1 MQVKPMDIRG
11 LILINPADADGAGE
25 LPFGDMPPAL
35 LDVAG
40 NTPLQR
46 TADRLHHFGASQVT
60 AIIAARGIQE
70 EPGNG
75 ASAPRWTTTSRE
87 RFWRVAENTFNEMAQ
102 EGAELVLVIR
112 LGAYAEVDLES
123 LVQFHLERGCRV
135 SQLRDEA
142 GNVDVFCIS
151 ASRRND
157 AASLFRSQ
165 LARCRSEC
173 PVLEHQGYVNPLATA
188 ADLRQFAVDIL
199 TLKTQTRPAGE
210 EERPGV
216 WIAPGAQ
223 IEKGARLLAP
233 AFIGSFAK
241 IRSGS
246 VITRCTSVEHHT
258 EVDCGTVVENS
269 SVLPYSYVG
278 AGLDLAHSVVGM
290 GRLANLRRNAVV
302 EIADGKLIGHIAA
315 TSGRKLLGAV
325 AEFFAFLPRKVRQ
338 GHFGGTTTPQPD
350 LSTVLQQTSP
360 ALGDAA
366 GYQAPA
372 CDAKA
377 ADEFPSLAIA
387 RRYGH
392 Q

>member
-1 MQVKPMDIRG
+1 MDIRG
-11 LILINPADADGAGE
+11 LILVNPADTDGAGG
-25 LPFGDMPPAL
+25 LPFGVTPPAL

-40 NTPLQR
+40 KTPLQR
-46 TADRLHHFGASQVT
+46 TAERLHRFGTSQVA
-60 AIIAARGIQE
+60 AIVEASAVQE
-70 EPGNG
+70 ERENG
-75 ASAPRWTTTSRE
+75 VSTPRWTSASRE
-87 RFWRVAENTFNEMAQ
+87 RFWRAAENTFNEMAQ
-102 EGAELVLVIR
+102 EGAELVLVIG
-112 LGAYAEVDLES
+112 LGAYVEVDFES

-135 SQLRDEA
+135 SQLRDGE
-142 GNVDVFCIS
+142 GNAEVFCIS

-165 LARCRSEC
+165 LTRCRSEC
-173 PVLEHQGYVNPLATA
+173 PVLEHDGYVNPLATA

-241 IRSGS
+241 IRYGS
-246 VITRCTSVEHHT
+246 VITRCSSVEHHA

-278 AGLDLAHSVVGM
+278 AGLDLAHSVVCM

-302 EIADGKLIGHIAA
+302 EIADGKLIAHLASS
-315 TSGRKLLGAV
+315 SGRKMLGAV
-325 AEFFAFLPRKVRQ
+325 AGFFAFLPKKIWK
-338 GHFGGTTTPQPD
+338 GLFGGTPAPQPD
-350 LSTVLQQTSP
+350 LSAVLQRTSP
-360 ALGDAA
+360 ALGNAA
-366 GYQAPA
+366 GYHAPA
-372 CDAKA
+372 CDTKA
-377 ADEFPSLAIA
+377 ADQFPSLVVA
-387 RRYGH
+387 RRYGN